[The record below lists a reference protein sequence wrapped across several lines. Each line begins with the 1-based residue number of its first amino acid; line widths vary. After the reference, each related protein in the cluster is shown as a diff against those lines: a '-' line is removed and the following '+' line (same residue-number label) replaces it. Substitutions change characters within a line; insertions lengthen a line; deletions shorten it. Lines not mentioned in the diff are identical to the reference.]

1 MLLFRDEH
9 AQATLA
15 QPASGRL
22 SGGLAVFVPAPLS
35 RGMQRS
41 MLHVCYVDQC
51 IFLLELAAH
60 VPRVSRWMCAAF
72 PVLSLLGCQ
81 QIASLPSYRC
91 WS

>member
-15 QPASGRL
+15 QPALGRL

-41 MLHVCYVDQC
+41 MLHVCYIDQGVSS
-51 IFLLELAAH
+51 FL
-60 VPRVSRWMCAAF
+60 S
-72 PVLSLLGCQ
+72 
-81 QIASLPSYRC
+81 SLPICHVCQGGCVLHSPC
-91 WS
+91 